1 MKLIRL
7 LATAMA
13 GAATL
18 LRPDGQLG
26 RGQMAGSA
34 PGGRGVTAPNHPAV
48 GTAPAELSANRGAA
62 AGQIGTGP
70 PRSDEQIYY
79 SI

>member
-1 MKLIRL
+1 
-7 LATAMA
+7 MA
-13 GAATL
+13 GPAL
-18 LRPDGQLG
+18 
-26 RGQMAGSA
+26 
-34 PGGRGVTAPNHPAV
+34 GGRGVTAPNHPAV

-70 PRSDEQIYY
+70 PRSDEQVSY

>member
-1 MKLIRL
+1 
-7 LATAMA
+7 MA
-13 GAATL
+13 G
-18 LRPDGQLG
+18 P
-26 RGQMAGSA
+26 A
-34 PGGRGVTAPNHPAV
+34 PGGRGVTAPNHPAL
-48 GTAPAELSANRGAA
+48 GTAPAELSANRAAA